1 MSQIIMQVTNL
12 SKDLTF
18 NTKINPKRKKG
29 NQNLK
34 YYNFQRAKKF
44 NNQTQKLLKLGKKKK
59 KCMTAKKREK
69 RDKSGY
75 PQIANQPIKFRH

>member
-1 MSQIIMQVTNL
+1 MSYIIMQVTNL

-44 NNQTQKLLKLGKKKK
+44 NNQTQKLLKLSKKKK
-59 KCMTAKKREK
+59 MYDCKKEGKKR
-69 RDKSGY
+69 
-75 PQIANQPIKFRH
+75 